1 MNIENYY
8 LYVKAIH
15 IITMTTWMAGLFYL
29 PRLFVYH
36 AGARDAKTSETFKVM
51 EWKLLKLIMN
61 PSFVLTWLFGLA
73 LIYLSGIGHA
83 GWLNLKILLVVAM
96 SIFHMY
102 CARQVRLFASNQN
115 RKTQRFFRIINEVP
129 TVLFILIIF
138 LVVIKPNI

>member
-1 MNIENYY
+1 MNFDDYY

-36 AGARDAKTSETFKVM
+36 AGTRDVKTRETFKVM
-51 EWKLLKLIMN
+51 EWKLLKFIMN

-73 LIYLSGIGHA
+73 LIYLSGIGNA
-83 GWLNLKILLVVAM
+83 GWLNLKIILVVAM
-96 SIFHMY
+96 SAFHMF

-115 RKTQRFFRIINEVP
+115 KKTEKFFRIINEVP
-129 TVLFILIIF
+129 TVLFVLIIF